1 MKQENTPSPRRW
13 GSSRRNL
20 FNKATTGKIKITDVT
35 GKQLKSL
42 SLNKGNNQIELNG
55 NELGYGIF
63 FYTLYINDEFIETK
77 KMVRIR

>member
-13 GSSRRNL
+13 GSSHRNL
-20 FNKATTGKIKITDVT
+20 FNKATTGKIMITDVT
-35 GKQLKSL
+35 GKQLKHL

-63 FYTLYINDEFIETK
+63 FYTLYINDEFVQTK